1 MYSFALNL
9 AVVLSLYPRGFLLEL
24 NFFTKQNH
32 WNLFHSMH
40 VYISDVVQRV
50 TKRTPAPG
58 IAEKSFWKQQSLRW
72 NSRWHR
78 KIKSRHCIDC
88 SGNIRIRKIF
98 SKSWLTWSPTLSEL
112 KYLYVNKID
121 DVIKIGCRMPTSYG
135 GLQKADICI
144 PSQTTSGEWSGLNK
158 FDRKSILLHLKISE
172 DSSIILLILFPSFAL

>member
-1 MYSFALNL
+1 MDIFIFSF
-9 AVVLSLYPRGFLLEL
+9 Y
-24 NFFTKQNH
+24 FFKYCVENCVYFISKQN
-32 WNLFHSMH
+32 LFLCSKSGSCAFA
-40 VYISDVVQRV
+40 VSARISFGIEFLYKAEPLEFIPFNACIHIWCGPTCNKENPD
-50 TKRTPAPG
+50 

-121 DVIKIGCRMPTSYG
+121 DAIKIGCRIPTS
-135 GLQKADICI
+135 
-144 PSQTTSGEWSGLNK
+144 
-158 FDRKSILLHLKISE
+158 
-172 DSSIILLILFPSFAL
+172 